1 MRKGK
6 VTRKTKETDVT
17 VEIVLDGSG
26 ITSVNTQIPFLNHM
40 LDLMGRH
47 GLFDLTIDATGDIEV
62 DYHHLMED
70 VGLTMGTAIAQALG
84 TKEGITR
91 FGSARVPMDET
102 LSEVIIDLSGRPY
115 LVYNVPFTDPTVK
128 DLQVSLFEDFFRGLT
143 NNGLFNLH
151 VRLHYGRDSHHILES
166 IFKAFGRALS
176 EAVRIDPRIK
186 GVPSTKGSL

>member
-17 VEIVLDGSG
+17 VEIVLNGSG
-26 ITSVNTQIPFLNHM
+26 VTKINTQIPFLNHM
-40 LDLMGRH
+40 LDLMGKH
-47 GLFDLTIDATGDIEV
+47 GLFDLTVEATGDIEV

-70 VGLTMGTAIAQALG
+70 VGLTLGAAIAKALG

-91 FGSARVPMDET
+91 FGSALVPMDES

-115 LVYNVPFTDPTVK
+115 MVYNVPGGDYTLR
-128 DLQVSLFEDFFRGLT
+128 DLQVSLFEDFFRGVS

-151 VRLHYGRDSHHILES
+151 VRLHYGRDTHHMIEA

-176 EAVRIDPRIK
+176 EAVSTDPRVK

>member
-17 VEIVLDGSG
+17 VEIVLNGSG
-26 ITSVNTQIPFLNHM
+26 VTKINTQIPFLNHM
-40 LDLMGRH
+40 LDLMGKH
-47 GLFDLTIDATGDIEV
+47 GLFDLTVEATGDIEV

-70 VGLTMGTAIAQALG
+70 VGLTMGAAIAKALG

-91 FGSARVPMDET
+91 FGSALVPMDES

-115 LVYNVPFTDPTVK
+115 MVYNVPGGDYTLR
-128 DLQVSLFEDFFRGLT
+128 DLQVSLFEDFFRGVS

-151 VRLHYGRDSHHILES
+151 VRLHYGRDTHHMIES

-176 EAVRIDPRIK
+176 TAVKIEPRVK
-186 GVPSTKGSL
+186 GVPSTKGTL